1 MFIALKLSSR
11 YSKFNQPSVGR
22 VILQRATKNSTMAEE
37 GYRGKSDN
45 ASERRQ
51 DPIVAEEMEGTSKSE
66 AVSITSTSK
75 RTNACTPDNPSY
87 TTRAKL
93 TTQSQN

>member
-1 MFIALKLSSR
+1 MFIALELASR
-11 YSKFNQPSVGR
+11 YSKFNQPSVSR
-22 VILQRATKNSTMAEE
+22 DVLQRATKSSNMAED
-37 GYRGKSDN
+37 YKGKSNN

-51 DPIVAEEMEGTSKSE
+51 DPISAEEMEGTSKSQ
-66 AVSITSTSK
+66 AASITSTSK

-87 TTRAKL
+87 TTRAEL